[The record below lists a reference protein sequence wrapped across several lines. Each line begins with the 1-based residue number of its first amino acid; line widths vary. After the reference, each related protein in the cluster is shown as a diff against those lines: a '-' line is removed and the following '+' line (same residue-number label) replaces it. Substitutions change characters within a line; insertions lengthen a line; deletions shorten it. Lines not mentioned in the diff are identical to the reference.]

1 MSRVKIELPEKFDF
15 KTSYKVRVGD
25 INYGGH
31 VGNDAILSIMQEG
44 RLEYL
49 QSLGFKDEVS
59 IAENIGIIM
68 TDSAVVYK
76 AESFLGDVL
85 EINVATSDYNK
96 YGGDF
101 NYLLKNI
108 HNDKVIAQGK
118 TGFVCYDY
126 HLKKLVPTPHILEQK
141 LKEGK

>member
-1 MSRVKIELPEKFDF
+1 MSRVKIELPDTFAF
-15 KTSYKVRVGD
+15 KTNYKVRVSD

-31 VGNDAILSIMQEG
+31 VGNDAILAIMQEG

-49 QSLGFKDEVS
+49 QSLGFKDEVH
-59 IAENIGIIM
+59 IDHNIGIIM

-85 EINVATSDYNK
+85 EINVTTSDFNK

-101 NYLLKNI
+101 NYLLKDIAN
-108 HNDKVIAQGK
+108 NKVIAQGK

-126 HLKKLVPTPHILEQK
+126 KIKKIVPIPVILDQK
-141 LKEGK
+141 LRQGK